1 MDPKKIKANEDNDKK
16 FLTGDL
22 EEEEKK
28 KKKNEPYT
36 ESGDGDTPL
45 EYFTE

>member
-16 FLTGDL
+16 FLPGDL

-28 KKKNEPYT
+28 KKKDAQYT
-36 ESGDGDTPL
+36 ESSDGETPL